1 MAGLTT
7 HILDTSTGL
16 PASGLPVEVWSAD
29 GKTRLAQCTTNADGR
44 TDQPLIAPKD
54 AQDGFYEIRFFVEH
68 YLNREPPVDASE
80 PPFFDV
86 ISIRFRYSSARPHHH
101 IPLLLSPF
109 GYSTYRGS

>member
-7 HILDTSTGL
+7 HVLDTATGL
-16 PASGLPVEVWSAD
+16 PAVGLQVELWSAD
-29 GKTRLAQCTTNADGR
+29 GVNQLADRVTNTDGR
-44 TDQPLIAPKD
+44 TDEALLGADQ
-54 AQDGFYEIRFFVEH
+54 AQNAFYEVRFFVGD
-68 YLNREPPVDASE
+68 YLKDKPGE

-86 ISIRFRYSSARPHHH
+86 ISIRFRYSTDRPHHH

>member
-7 HILDTSTGL
+7 HILDTSTGQ
-16 PASGLPVEVWSAD
+16 PASGLPVELWSAD
-29 GKTRLAQCTTNADGR
+29 GRTRLAQRVTNADGR
-44 TDQPLIAPKD
+44 TDQPLIAPED
-54 AQDGFYEIRFFVEH
+54 AEDGFYEIRFFVEH
-68 YLNREPPVDASE
+68 YLNTQSAEDAGE